1 MQVQQNAQSSSSL
14 QDEKQEVR
22 ELHSETYV
30 VQTMPA
36 VLGKRDMIITAIMA
50 LFLLT
55 NAVSGAAGGPVAL
68 FYLILGAIVFFTPCV
83 VVVIQLG
90 VLLPNEGSLFN
101 WTTRAINR
109 FMGFFIGLCFW
120 LTGVLAVTT
129 AGSAFVTTVQG
140 LKASWLPQPWQ
151 QGVLILVLT
160 ALAAFIGIQRMRT
173 IQNFINI
180 AFVFTMVAVLL
191 IAAAGVAWVMTG
203 HPSATNFGERASWY
217 PTPDTFFLFAL
228 ITLNF
233 IGASGPLNLAGEVR
247 GRGTKELT
255 NTIRQHLLIGAPIVA
270 VLYILVTTSV
280 LIVRGSSV
288 GPFDG
293 FTAVQQVFGKFP
305 ADVAV
310 TCYLIYLI
318 AAMLFYTYASTRL
331 IMVAGIDGFIPIRFA
346 GLNKNRAPALA
357 TIFHAMAVA
366 VAVTIIYIFVP
377 SLVVFGGSATT
388 TTTEFYTVV
397 AAACTLI
404 WTIATVFFFV
414 DLVFLYWKDPHAFRA
429 KRQFP
434 LWLIWLCVVVG
445 GAACLVTVVAI
456 LVYPWLPP
464 SLIDPG
470 HWGLTVGGLT
480 LILLVMASIV
490 SMIASGEASYEQIT
504 ET

>member
-1 MQVQQNAQSSSSL
+1 MKVKERHQLPDDAVEQQ
-14 QDEKQEVR
+14 EKKEA
-22 ELHSETYV
+22 LLSETYV
-30 VQTMPA
+30 VRTMPA
-36 VLGKRDMIITAIMA
+36 VLGKRDMTITAIMA

-55 NAVSGAAGGPVAL
+55 NAVTGAAGGPVSLVYL
-68 FYLILGAIVFFTPCV
+68 FLGAIVFFTPCIV
-83 VVVIQLG
+83 AAIQLG

-140 LKASWLPQPWQ
+140 LKSSWLPQPWQ

-255 NTIRQHLLIGAPIVA
+255 NTIRQHLL
-270 VLYILVTTSV
+270 
-280 LIVRGSSV
+280 
-288 GPFDG
+288 
-293 FTAVQQVFGKFP
+293 
-305 ADVAV
+305 
-310 TCYLIYLI
+310 
-318 AAMLFYTYASTRL
+318 
-331 IMVAGIDGFIPIRFA
+331 
-346 GLNKNRAPALA
+346 
-357 TIFHAMAVA
+357 
-366 VAVTIIYIFVP
+366 
-377 SLVVFGGSATT
+377 
-388 TTTEFYTVV
+388 
-397 AAACTLI
+397 
-404 WTIATVFFFV
+404 
-414 DLVFLYWKDPHAFRA
+414 
-429 KRQFP
+429 
-434 LWLIWLCVVVG
+434 
-445 GAACLVTVVAI
+445 
-456 LVYPWLPP
+456 
-464 SLIDPG
+464 
-470 HWGLTVGGLT
+470 
-480 LILLVMASIV
+480 
-490 SMIASGEASYEQIT
+490 
-504 ET
+504 